1 MYVLS
6 QEVSPTAPTDGTVAG
21 PVAAVATAPVPTGSE
36 VRVIDAALA
45 CVARWGVTKTSL
57 DDIAREAGVSR
68 ATVYRLFPGGKAPLL
83 RAVVAHE
90 LGGLTREV
98 TEALA
103 SAGTLE
109 DRLVGG
115 IHVASLSIA
124 GHDALQLVLAQ
135 EPELV
140 LPHVAFD
147 RFDDVLAAVAA
158 LVGPHL
164 APFVGTETALRA
176 GEWVARL
183 VLSYALVPSP
193 AYDLTVEADAR
204 RFTRTFLLPGLIGP

>member
-1 MYVLS
+1 MAAIAS
-6 QEVSPTAPTDGTVAG
+6 APALTPPEA
-21 PVAAVATAPVPTGSE
+21 
-36 VRVIDAALA
+36 RVIEAALA

-57 DDIAREAGVSR
+57 DDIARQAGVSR
-68 ATVYRLFPGGKAPLL
+68 ATVYRLSPGGKASLL

-90 LGGLTREV
+90 LGVLTREV

-103 SAGTLE
+103 AADTLE
-109 DRLVGG
+109 DRLVAG
-115 IHVASLSIA
+115 IHVASRAIA
-124 GHDALQLVLAQ
+124 GHAALQLVLAH

-147 RFDDVLAAVAA
+147 RFDDVLAAAAA

-164 APFVGTETALRA
+164 VPFVGTETALRT

-183 VLSYALVPSP
+183 VLSYSLAPSP
-193 AYDLTVEADAR
+193 AYDLTVEDDAR
-204 RFTRTFLLPGLIGP
+204 RFTRTFLLPGLTRP